1 MKSLTHDF
9 DYIDNFVTFVL
20 CWKDSSTSK
29 SNYKI
34 NNLNRVLQEGRVIA
48 YPLCTPTNFILKQN
62 LTVFSKTDSSGVCK
76 RFDLL

>member
-48 YPLCTPTNFILKQN
+48 YPLYAHTNDKFYFKAEFDS
-62 LTVFSKTDSSGVCK
+62 VFKD
-76 RFDLL
+76 RLLWCL